1 MDFESSANSFSNKER
16 LMSTVG
22 LLLPS
27 GLPEDIKKNILHSI
41 RLMFENMDFVTREE
55 IEVQETV
62 LRRARMKIRELESR
76 VSALEAELKRSK
88 TPAAEL
94 E

>member
-1 MDFESSANSFSNKER
+1 
-16 LMSTVG
+16 MSTVG

-27 GLPEDIKKNILHSI
+27 GLPEDIKKNFLNSI

-76 VSALEAELKRSK
+76 VSALESELKRSK

>member
-1 MDFESSANSFSNKER
+1 MGSKDR
-16 LMSTVG
+16 LMSAVG

-27 GLPEDIKKNILHSI
+27 ELQEDVKKNFLNSI
-41 RLMFENMDFVTREE
+41 RLMFENMEFVTREE
-55 IEVQETV
+55 IEVQEIV

-76 VSALEAELKRSK
+76 VDALESELKRSK
-88 TPAAEL
+88 STKDVL

>member
-1 MDFESSANSFSNKER
+1 MSA
-16 LMSTVG
+16 VG

-27 GLPEDIKKNILHSI
+27 ELQEDVKKNFLNSI
-41 RLMFENMDFVTREE
+41 RLMFEKMEFVTREE

-76 VSALEAELKRSK
+76 VCALEAELKRSK
-88 TPAAEL
+88 STKDSL